1 MKSRTDFTDYKFR
14 CSSLGKV
21 MIGVKPSI
29 TEKQSELLDTLLA
42 KQRGGNI
49 TDKQL
54 ITLGQLI
61 EKRDQRP
68 TLSATTKTY
77 LEQLHK
83 EEVFT
88 KREELRSKYL
98 DKGIQVEEQ
107 SITLYSELTDTLF
120 IKNKER
126 RNNHFITGEPD
137 NTQAKIRDIKSSWS
151 LSTFPMHDDQ
161 LTNMDYWWQ
170 LQGYMELFD
179 LEESELIY
187 CLVDTPEEL
196 INDEMRRVGWKAGFT
211 ADIPDELEQEI
222 RNNMTFS
229 DIPAPLRVKVFKVE
243 RDRLAMRQLEEQ
255 VIRCR
260 TYLNNLSVKLGGY
273 IQTNDKT
280 QHQTVIG

>member
-1 MKSRTDFTDYKFR
+1 MKSRTDFTDYNFR
-14 CSSLGKV
+14 CSSLGKL
-21 MIGVKPSI
+21 MTGVKPNL
-29 TEKQSELLDTLLA
+29 TDKQSELLETLIS

-83 EEVFT
+83 EEVFG
-88 KREELRSKYL
+88 KREEIRSKYL

-107 SITLYSELTDTLF
+107 SITLYSEFTDTLF
-120 IKNKER
+120 VKNKER
-126 RNNHFITGEPD
+126 RKNHFITGEPD

-151 LSTFPMHDDQ
+151 LSTFPMHDNQ

-170 LQGYMELFD
+170 LQGYMEIWD

-196 INDEMRRVGWKAGFT
+196 INDEMRRTGWKAGFT
-211 ADIPDELEQEI
+211 ADIPDDLEAEI

-229 DIPAPLRVKVFKVE
+229 DVPAALRVKVFTVQ

-255 VIRCR
+255 IIRCR
-260 TYLNNLSVKLGGY
+260 TYLNQLSEKLGSIVQY
-273 IQTNDKT
+273 A
-280 QHQTVIG
+280 

>member
-1 MKSRTDFTDYKFR
+1 MKTRTDFTDYNFR
-14 CSSLGKV
+14 CSSLGKL
-21 MIGVKPSI
+21 MTGVKPNL
-29 TEKQSELLDTLLA
+29 TDNQAEMLETMMA

-61 EKRDQRP
+61 EKRDARP
-68 TLSATTKTY
+68 SISQTTKTY

-83 EEVFT
+83 EEVFG

-107 SITLYSELTDTLF
+107 SISLYTDVAAMKFPF
-120 IKNKER
+120 IKNTKR
-126 RNNHFITGEPD
+126 RSNAFITGEPD
-137 NTQAKIRDIKSSWS
+137 NTQEIIRDFKSSWS
-151 LSTFPMHDDQ
+151 LSTFPMHDDR
-161 LTNMDYWWQ
+161 LTNIDYFWQ

-179 LEESELIY
+179 KEASELIY

-196 INDEMRRVGWKAGFT
+196 INDELRRTGWKAGFT
-211 ADIPDELEQEI
+211 ADIPEELELEI

-229 DIPAPLRVKVFKVE
+229 DIPAHLKVKVFHVE

-255 VIRCR
+255 VILCR
-260 TYLNNLSVKLGGY
+260 KYMNNLSVKLGGY
-273 IQTNDKT
+273 IQEAA
-280 QHQTVIG
+280 